1 MMNAPNLHSPNAKSP
16 FENAKNQMLDAARLG
31 GFSENAVAKLLEV
44 ERVLEAGIV
53 LKMDNGRTETFR
65 AYRSQHSSAR

>member
-1 MMNAPNLHSPNAKSP
+1 MNAQDSHSIGTKSP
-16 FENAKNQMLDAARLG
+16 FENAKTQMLDAARLG

-53 LKMDNGRTETFR
+53 LEMDNGRTETFR